1 MFFFLHLEVILSSG
15 LEEGVHW
22 SKNILAFGDTDKE
35 PVVDGEDR
43 LEPLGMG
50 GVDHAPASDV
60 LLEDGDQREDGLN
73 RQPLDRVVNQGDVR
87 SVEDAVKDP
96 RVVAVESLHQQLGQ
110 RICPRRTRG
119 ACGCGGQERE
129 SFLNRK

>member
-22 SKNILAFGDTDKE
+22 SKNILAFRDTDKE

-50 GVDHAPASDV
+50 GVDHTATSDIF
-60 LLEDGDQREDGLN
+60 LEDSDQGQDSLCW
-73 RQPLDRVVNQGDVR
+73 QPLDRVVNESEVS
-87 SVEDAVKDP
+87 SVKDAVQDP
-96 RVVAVESLHQQLGQ
+96 GVIAVKSLHQ
-110 RICPRRTRG
+110 
-119 ACGCGGQERE
+119 
-129 SFLNRK
+129 